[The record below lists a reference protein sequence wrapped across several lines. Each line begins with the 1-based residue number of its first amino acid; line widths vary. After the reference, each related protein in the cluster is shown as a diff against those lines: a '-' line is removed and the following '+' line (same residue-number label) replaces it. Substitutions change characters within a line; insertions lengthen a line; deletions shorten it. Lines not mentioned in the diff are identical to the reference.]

1 MRVKS
6 FSKLNLTLRVLNK
19 LKNGMHDIETNS
31 ALVNVFDE
39 IIIKKNIKDKIIFK
53 GKFKSKINKKKNTVK
68 ETLKILRKYKLIKD
82 FYKVSIKKN
91 IPIFAGLGGGT
102 SNSAS
107 IVRYFLKSNTN
118 NNVLL
123 NELEKKVGSDFKL
136 FLHNNSFQK
145 NLNIIF
151 KAKNKLRLPIIILFP
166 YIDCRTKEIYKK
178 VKNFSLSSKKRY
190 LKKISQNKFLKYLQ
204 ADKNDL
210 QKIVEKKYL
219 KISILIKNIDKQK
232 GCIFSRMT
240 GSGSACF
247 GVFKSKKTAKIAMNN
262 LKRKYPKYW
271 CVITKTI

>member
-1 MRVKS
+1 MRIKS

-31 ALVNVFDE
+31 ALINVFDE
-39 IIIKKNIKDKIIFK
+39 IIIKKDIKDKIIFK
-53 GKFKSKINKKKNTVK
+53 GKFNSKINKKKNTVK
-68 ETLKILRKYKLIKD
+68 DTLKILRKYKLIKD
-82 FYKVSIKKN
+82 FYKISIKKN

-123 NELEKKVGSDFKL
+123 SELEKKVGSDFKL
-136 FLHNNSFQK
+136 FLNNNSFQK

-178 VKNFSLSSKKRY
+178 VKNFSLSSKKLY
-190 LKKISQNKFLKYLQ
+190 LKKISQNTFLKYLQ

-219 KISILIKNIDKQK
+219 KISILIKNIGKQK

-240 GSGSACF
+240 GSGSACY

>member
-1 MRVKS
+1 MRIKS

-31 ALVNVFDE
+31 ALINVFDE
-39 IIIKKNIKDKIIFK
+39 IIIKKDIKDKIIFK
-53 GKFKSKINKKKNTVK
+53 GKFNSKINKKKNTVK
-68 ETLKILRKYKLIKD
+68 DTLKILRKYKLIKN
-82 FYKVSIKKN
+82 FYKISIKKN

-136 FLHNNSFQK
+136 FLNNNSFQK

-178 VKNFSLSSKKRY
+178 VKNFSLSSKKLY
-190 LKKISQNKFLKYLQ
+190 LKKISQNTFLKYLQ

-219 KISILIKNIDKQK
+219 KISILIKNIGKQK

-240 GSGSACF
+240 GSGSACY

>member
-1 MRVKS
+1 MRIKS

-31 ALVNVFDE
+31 ALINVFDE
-39 IIIKKNIKDKIIFK
+39 IIIKKDIKDKIIFK
-53 GKFKSKINKKKNTVK
+53 GKFNSKINKKKNTVK
-68 ETLKILRKYKLIKD
+68 DTLKILRKYKLIKN
-82 FYKVSIKKN
+82 FYKISIKKN

-136 FLHNNSFQK
+136 FLNNNSFQK
-145 NLNIIF
+145 NLKIIF

-178 VKNFSLSSKKRY
+178 VKNFSLSSKKLY
-190 LKKISQNKFLKYLQ
+190 LKKISQNTFLKYLQ

-219 KISILIKNIDKQK
+219 KISILIKNIGKQK

-240 GSGSACF
+240 GSGSACY

>member
-1 MRVKS
+1 MRIKS

-31 ALVNVFDE
+31 ALINVFDE
-39 IIIKKNIKDKIIFK
+39 IIIKKDIKDKIIFK
-53 GKFKSKINKKKNTVK
+53 GKFNSKINKKKNTVK
-68 ETLKILRKYKLIKD
+68 DTLKILRKYKLIKN
-82 FYKVSIKKN
+82 FYKISIKKN

-190 LKKISQNKFLKYLQ
+190 LKKISHNKFLKYLQ

-240 GSGSACF
+240 GSGSACY

>member
-1 MRVKS
+1 MRIKS

-31 ALVNVFDE
+31 ALINVFDE
-39 IIIKKNIKDKIIFK
+39 IIIKKDIKDKIIFK
-53 GKFKSKINKKKNTVK
+53 GKFNSKINKKKNTVK
-68 ETLKILRKYKLIKD
+68 DTLKILRKYKLIKN
-82 FYKVSIKKN
+82 FYKISIKKN

-136 FLHNNSFQK
+136 FLNNNSFQK

-178 VKNFSLSSKKRY
+178 VKNFSLSSKKLY
-190 LKKISQNKFLKYLQ
+190 LKKISQNTFLKYLK

-219 KISILIKNIDKQK
+219 KISILIKNIGKQK

-240 GSGSACF
+240 GSGSACY